1 MKKHLLLIAFSV
13 ITQFQINAQGAW
25 QTIPNA
31 PIGYRADDL
40 MFINDSVG
48 YTCMDQIPYKTS
60 DRGTTWDSLSIPNPG
75 WRIRA
80 IEFINDTMGYV
91 GLLTLI
97 SPDGLY
103 RTTDGGITF
112 NSLNSMVTGGFGA
125 ICGLDHMGDTLIAV
139 GSFDE
144 PAFFYKTSDNGQSFI
159 KVDMSPYA
167 SALVD
172 CYMMDASTYFLGG
185 VSDSASGYKAIIL
198 KTTDGGGTWVQVAIA
213 ASPAISYCWKLFF
226 RPGGLG
232 FGSIELGNFTVF
244 RTIDFGNTWQEIYT
258 DSTNNTGNG
267 NAFGGI
273 AFINDTLG
281 WVGVQHAPGYCQSTD
296 GGLTWTSD
304 TATSSINRIVVL
316 DSVTALAAGY
326 TIYRYNFNVTS
337 AEEHFVD
344 YVPLHSMHIY
354 PNPVVSNAVVKLN
367 LGSNTSVLLDIL
379 DNKNAYVKRIIRTA
393 KNKGTHEIP
402 FSTAGL
408 KAGIYNIVLRTNEMF
423 LSERFE
429 VIK

>member
-1 MKKHLLLIAFSV
+1 MKKHLLLIAFLS

-25 QTIPNA
+25 QAISNA
-31 PIGYRADDL
+31 PVASRHDDL

-48 YTCMDQIPYKTS
+48 YTGGGDGILYKTS
-60 DRGTTWDSLSIPNPG
+60 DRGTTWDSLSTFVYY
-75 WRIRA
+75 IRS
-80 IEFINDTMGYV
+80 IEFINDTLGYV
-91 GLLTLI
+91 GLLTL
-97 SPDGLY
+97 SMPDGLY
-103 RTTDGGITF
+103 RTTDGGVTF
-112 NSLNSMVTGGFGA
+112 NSLNALVPGGFGA
-125 ICGLDHMGDTLIAV
+125 ICGLDHKGDTLIAV

-167 SALVD
+167 SALVE
-172 CYMMDASTYFLGG
+172 CFMMDAYTYFLGG

-198 KTTDGGGTWVQVAIA
+198 KTTDGGVTWSQVAIA
-213 ASPAISYCWKLFF
+213 ASPALSYCWKLFF

-232 FGSIELGNFTVF
+232 FGSIENGNYTVF
-244 RTIDFGNTWQEIYT
+244 RTTDYGNTWQEIYT
-258 DSTNNTGNG
+258 DSALGG
-267 NAFGGI
+267 NAVVLGGI

-281 WVGVQHAPGYCQSTD
+281 WVGLQHAQGYCQSTD

-326 TIYRYNFNVTS
+326 TIYRYNFNITS

-344 YVPLHSMHIY
+344 YVPLHSLHIY

-379 DNKNAYVKRIIRTA
+379 DSKNAYVKRIIRIA

-402 FSTAGL
+402 FSTTGL
-408 KAGIYNIVLRTNEMF
+408 KAGIYNIVLRTNEIF
-423 LSERFE
+423 LSEKFE
-429 VIK
+429 IVK